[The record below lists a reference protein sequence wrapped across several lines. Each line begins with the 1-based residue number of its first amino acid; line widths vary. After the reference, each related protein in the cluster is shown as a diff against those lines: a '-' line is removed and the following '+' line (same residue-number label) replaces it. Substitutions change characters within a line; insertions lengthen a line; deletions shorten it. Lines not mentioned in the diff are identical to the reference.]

1 MAATTAPSAPKP
13 DRATSRVRDATA
25 LFDALAVA
33 NGLLLE
39 DAEEISQVISLPQK
53 CALSSHLPAL
63 LAELMVHRFSMKSV
77 AS

>member
-13 DRATSRVRDATA
+13 NRAISRVRDATA

-39 DAEEISQVISLPQK
+39 VAEGIDQVNVCCKNVL
-53 CALSSHLPAL
+53 
-63 LAELMVHRFSMKSV
+63 
-77 AS
+77 